1 MISKDRKEIETHEIA
16 ISGKRGRV
24 ELNEENSPLYVSES
38 SEISYADGAAKIALR
53 SYGETLSEIAR
64 NKPSAGILAAG
75 MGGTR
80 LAELDEA
87 EFDVTNNSSEEIT
100 ITTRFKS
107 KTSEYL
113 LNSYK
118 IGAGETRRI
127 VVRKIFSYKNH
138 WSALGGAT
146 LDICVDNAYVD
157 SNGEYK
163 KYRDR
168 EITLSN
174 VYYLYK
180 EAAK

>member
-1 MISKDRKEIETHEIA
+1 M
-16 ISGKRGRV
+16 
-24 ELNEENSPLYVSES
+24 
-38 SEISYADGAAKIALR
+38 
-53 SYGETLSEIAR
+53 
-64 NKPSAGILAAG
+64 
-75 MGGTR
+75 
-80 LAELDEA
+80 
-87 EFDVTNNSSEEIT
+87 
-100 ITTRFKS
+100 
-107 KTSEYL
+107 
-113 LNSYK
+113 NSYK
-118 IGAGETRRI
+118 IGAGETRHI